1 MQTQITTE
9 EFNTLYE
16 EWTPKLRAYANKIL
30 YNRESVEDCVQ
41 EVFRKLLNQDFN
53 KIKDHIQS
61 WMFVVCRN
69 TSFKIKAKQ
78 KLFVDSFEED
88 EAICEDLNPFESLD
102 RKELYKKVERI
113 IRNLSDQQKKSLK
126 LRYKSDLSY
135 EEIAKKMKTTSG
147 NVGFHLSTAIKN
159 VRKKIGGSL

>member
-1 MQTQITTE
+1 MQTQISTE
-9 EFNTLYE
+9 EFNALYN

-30 YNRESVEDCVQ
+30 YNQENVEDCVQ
-41 EVFRKLLNQDFN
+41 EVFRKLLNQDFD
-53 KIKDHIQS
+53 KIKNHIQS

-69 TSFKIKAKQ
+69 TSLKVKAKQ

-88 EAICEDLNPFESLD
+88 EAISEDYNPFESLD
-102 RKELYKKVERI
+102 RKELYKKIEI
-113 IRNLSDQQKKSLK
+113 IVKNLTPQQKKMIQ

-159 VRKKIGGSL
+159 VRKKLLNSI